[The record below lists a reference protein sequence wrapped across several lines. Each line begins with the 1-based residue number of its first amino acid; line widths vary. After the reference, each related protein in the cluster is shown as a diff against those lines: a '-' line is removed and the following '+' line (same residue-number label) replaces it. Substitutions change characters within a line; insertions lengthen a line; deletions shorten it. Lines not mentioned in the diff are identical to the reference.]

1 MLFKGSQRRYASLE
15 GCIEITKA
23 AIGGFGTFS
32 GLGVGLEEFCWGS
45 RTLLCLAWE
54 IYVWRRYT

>member
-15 GCIEITKA
+15 GYIEITKA
-23 AIGGFGTFS
+23 AIGGFGRFS

-45 RTLLCLAWE
+45 RTLLC
-54 IYVWRRYT
+54 